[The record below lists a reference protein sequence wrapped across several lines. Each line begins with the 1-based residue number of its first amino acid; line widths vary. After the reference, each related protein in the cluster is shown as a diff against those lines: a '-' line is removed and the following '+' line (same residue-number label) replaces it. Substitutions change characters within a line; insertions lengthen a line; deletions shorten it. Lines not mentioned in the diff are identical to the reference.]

1 MKLYF
6 GNLGECKNIKLIF
19 IYIIFLG
26 ISKNSSA
33 QMALSGISNLNGLF
47 HLSPRLSLTETWTDN
62 LSLENGNK
70 KSGFITEVSPGI
82 TIRSGSGKIKGNLNY
97 SLNMLNYSDDKNKN
111 SLQNSLNSSVNI
123 EAIDR
128 HAFVDLTGVINQQTI
143 SAFSVQNA
151 NLNNINSNKT
161 EVSTYSLTPYFHG
174 NISDIIEYEA
184 RYSLTTTRAKNVNNF
199 SSDNRSTSVNINGDD
214 FFGKLSWSLGLNR
227 QIVSRQTTSDTKAD
241 RLSIS
246 IRYPLINAF
255 IISAS
260 GGREIQNYTSTDAKG
275 SWTSGIGLNWS
286 LSEMTKISTNIE
298 NNPLGKMHSFNFEHR
313 TPRTSWRVSDV
324 KSVSMSNSQSASNF
338 GSNYDLLFSQFS
350 SIEPDPVKRDQLV
363 SNYLQTYGITQ
374 NSTTVNGYLTSAT
387 SLQRS
392 QNVSFA
398 LLGLRDTI
406 TFTASRSTGKS
417 IGASTYLADDFVKSS
432 SIRQSGFTAAYT
444 HRLTTDTVL
453 SNQISIQNT
462 HGELDSQ
469 TSKVR
474 SANINASTR
483 VGIKAYLT
491 VSARHSISSSGSFPY
506 KETAITSNLTL
517 QF

>member
-1 MKLYF
+1 MKLYLSNSSKYDNF
-6 GNLGECKNIKLIF
+6 KLIF
-19 IYIIFLG
+19 IFTIFLS
-26 ISKNSSA
+26 ISTNSSA
-33 QMALSGISNLNGLF
+33 QTALSEISNLNGLF
-47 HLSPRLSLTETWTDN
+47 YISPRLSLNETWTDN
-62 LSLENGNK
+62 LSLENGNR
-70 KSGFITEVSPGI
+70 KSGWITEVSPGI
-82 TIRSGSGKIKGNLNY
+82 IVRSGSGRIKGNLNY
-97 SLNMLNYSDDKNKN
+97 SLNMLDYSVDKNKN

-123 EAIDR
+123 EAIDK
-128 HAFVDLTGVINQQTI
+128 HAFFDVTGVISQQTI
-143 SAFSVQNA
+143 SAFSVQNS
-151 NLNNINSNKT
+151 NLSNINSNKT
-161 EVSTYSLTPYFHG
+161 EVSTYSFSPYYRG
-174 NISDIIEYEA
+174 SISNIIDYEA
-184 RYSLTTTRAKNVNNF
+184 RYSLATTQAKKASNF
-199 SSDNRSTSVNINGDD
+199 SSDTRSASVNLNGDD

-227 QIVSRQTTSDTKAD
+227 QIVSRDTMSDTKAD
-241 RLSIS
+241 RLTIS
-246 IRYPLINAF
+246 IKYPVINTLV
-255 IISAS
+255 ISAS
-260 GGREIQNYTSTDAKG
+260 GGREIQNYTSTGTKG

-286 LSEMTKISTNIE
+286 VSEMTKISTNIE

-313 TPRTSWRVSDV
+313 TPRTSWRISDV
-324 KSVSMSNSQSASNF
+324 KSVSMSNGQSTSNF

-350 SIEPDPVKRDQLV
+350 SIEPDPIKRAQLV
-363 SNYLQTYGITQ
+363 NNYLQTYGINQ
-374 NSTTVNGYLTSAT
+374 NSTAVNGYLTSAT

-392 QNVSFA
+392 QNISFA

-417 IGASTYLADDFVKSS
+417 IAASTYLADDFVNSS

-453 SNQISIQNT
+453 SNQISIQKT

-469 TSKVR
+469 TSNVR
-474 SANINASTR
+474 SANISASTR